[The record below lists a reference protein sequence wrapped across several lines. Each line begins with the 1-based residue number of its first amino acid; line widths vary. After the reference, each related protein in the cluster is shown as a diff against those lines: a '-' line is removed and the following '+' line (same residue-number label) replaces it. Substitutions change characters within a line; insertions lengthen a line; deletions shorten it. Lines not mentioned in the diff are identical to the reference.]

1 MTEKERYESLKKR
14 AETVNN
20 LIARIEGERQAYI
33 KKLKEMGFK
42 GIQEVKQYIQNKEAE
57 NEKKKIAL
65 IAKLDE
71 YEKIIE
77 EVERQLGV

>member
-14 AETVNN
+14 AEAVNN